1 MKVLYGA
8 YTERLVK
15 ALGDEGFGGELNYA
29 DCSAHLVPHAHA
41 MARPYQ
47 LVLGGPAA
55 AAISAAHLGEMIGD
69 GNLLCADVGGTSA
82 DITVVV
88 DGVPWSR
95 NVFEIEHDMVV
106 HAATVNVVTL
116 GAGGGSIIAVTPE
129 GDIATGPDSAGAQPG
144 PACYGDGGDRP
155 TVTDAAA
162 MIGILS
168 ADGFLGGRK
177 QLRLDLA
184 RQAFERL
191 DTPLGLSERIRYGWE
206 MAVESV
212 AEGLRNIGIRRG
224 IDHRDFSLV
233 ACGAAGPMLLPF
245 LLDRFPV
252 RRIVV
257 PPHPGLFS
265 ALGLVG
271 ADRVYTDH
279 RGRYLLLDPGAA
291 PEIDELYRSMEAELL
306 SAIPDLDGARLV
318 RTFDGR
324 FFGQSWE
331 MPLVEAPP
339 GTIDAAAVDA
349 MVAGFR
355 SAYEAVNGLAFSFI
369 PVEAVTFRVQVVLPS
384 TTVTYP
390 ELQPADGPPVP
401 TGELVLEHL
410 GDGPVPALEYQREQL
425 GRGDELAGPA
435 VIREPMS
442 TTFVPAGRT
451 AVVGVHGEITI
462 S

>member
-155 TVTDAAA
+155 TVTGAAA

-168 ADGFLGGRK
+168 ADGLHRGRQ
-177 QLRLDLA
+177 QLRLDP
-184 RQAFERL
+184 R
-191 DTPLGLSERIRYGWE
+191 PP
-206 MAVESV
+206 
-212 AEGLRNIGIRRG
+212 GLRAARHRARALRAHPLRVGDGGRERRRG
-224 IDHRDFSLV
+224 PAEHRHPPRHRPPRLQPGRLWCRRAHAV
-233 ACGAAGPMLLPF
+233 AVPAGPVPRPPDRGATPSGAVQRPRPGGSRPGVHRPPRALP
-245 LLDRFPV
+245 
-252 RRIVV
+252 
-257 PPHPGLFS
+257 
-265 ALGLVG
+265 
-271 ADRVYTDH
+271 
-279 RGRYLLLDPGAA
+279 LLDPGAA

-339 GTIDAAAVDA
+339 G
-349 MVAGFR
+349 
-355 SAYEAVNGLAFSFI
+355 
-369 PVEAVTFRVQVVLPS
+369 
-384 TTVTYP
+384 
-390 ELQPADGPPVP
+390 
-401 TGELVLEHL
+401 
-410 GDGPVPALEYQREQL
+410 
-425 GRGDELAGPA
+425 
-435 VIREPMS
+435 
-442 TTFVPAGRT
+442 
-451 AVVGVHGEITI
+451 
-462 S
+462 

>member
-271 ADRVYTDH
+271 ADRGYTDH
-279 RGRYLLLDPGAA
+279 RGRYPCSTRVPRRRSTSSTARWRPSSSPPSPTSTAPAWCGPSTGASSGRAGRCHWWRRRPARSTPRRSTPWSPG
-291 PEIDELYRSMEAELL
+291 S
-306 SAIPDLDGARLV
+306 
-318 RTFDGR
+318 
-324 FFGQSWE
+324 
-331 MPLVEAPP
+331 APP
-339 GTIDAAAVDA
+339 T
-349 MVAGFR
+349 R
-355 SAYEAVNGLAFSFI
+355 
-369 PVEAVTFRVQVVLPS
+369 R
-384 TTVTYP
+384 
-390 ELQPADGPPVP
+390 
-401 TGELVLEHL
+401 
-410 GDGPVPALEYQREQL
+410 
-425 GRGDELAGPA
+425 
-435 VIREPMS
+435 
-442 TTFVPAGRT
+442 
-451 AVVGVHGEITI
+451 
-462 S
+462 